1 VRKHSHLKALALA
14 LPLAVLAN
22 GCILIPEIED
32 RVVELAVGHATIL
45 GFTASGSSATH
56 NDANTINLKLDVS
69 LDQIL
74 SDNGIDASDV
84 KDVKLASVAYRVTV
98 PQTGRSINNGTVE
111 FLRHATSTPPIAPGT
126 SNPTGG
132 YTQLVTAF
140 NASVASTTGWI
151 AVNLDPAGVTALN
164 SLLADFLTEAKGGAA
179 ATNTFIT
186 YHVNGTT
193 SPAPPPDVN
202 FSYEIKLELTIVGA
216 FKTTVVN

>member
-1 VRKHSHLKALALA
+1 MRKHSHVRTLALA

-32 RVVELAVGHATIL
+32 RIVELAVGHATIL
-45 GFTASGSSATH
+45 TFQASGSNATH
-56 NDANTINLKLDVS
+56 NDTDTIDLKLDVS

-74 SDNGIDASDV
+74 DDNGIDASDV
-84 KDVKLASVAYRVTV
+84 KDVKLASVAYRIIV
-98 PQTGRSINNGTVE
+98 PQSGRQIQNGTVE

-126 SNPTGG
+126 TNPTSG

-140 NASVASTTGWI
+140 NADVSANTGWI

-186 YHVNGTT
+186 YHTNGTT
-193 SPAPPPDVN
+193 APAPPPDVN
-202 FSYEIKLELTIVGA
+202 FQYQLKLELTIVGA
-216 FKTTVVN
+216 FKTDVVN